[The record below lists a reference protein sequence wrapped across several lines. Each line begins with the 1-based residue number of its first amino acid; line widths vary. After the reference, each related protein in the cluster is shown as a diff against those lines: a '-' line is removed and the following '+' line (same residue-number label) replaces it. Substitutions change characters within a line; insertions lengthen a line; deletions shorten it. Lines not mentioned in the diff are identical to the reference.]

1 MSKLKPIITNWLS
14 GIRLAWQGNTVFRG
28 MVSISIVGI
37 VLALVARIGMLKVSL
52 LLALACIAFGLEIA
66 NTCIETLCDIVHPGQ
81 SAKVKIV
88 KDAFSAVPIFTYTA
102 YVVSWLI
109 LVAPAIWK
117 WIAR

>member
-1 MSKLKPIITNWLS
+1 
-14 GIRLAWQGNTVFRG
+14 
-28 MVSISIVGI
+28 
-37 VLALVARIGMLKVSL
+37 
-52 LLALACIAFGLEIA
+52 
-66 NTCIETLCDIVHPGQ
+66 VHPGQ